1 MSNLRATADRLIE
14 AQGQSVTL
22 TRRAGGSYD
31 PATSS
36 ATVST
41 STQSGKAVIIPFSAG
56 LRKMA
61 GTNIPAGDVQCLL
74 SALKS
79 DGTALSAPHVDDTL
93 TDASSRVYTVVEVSR
108 LDPAGTALVYDLTL
122 RGHAEENV

>member
-93 TDASSRVYTVVEVSR
+93 TDSNAKVWSIVAVSP
-108 LDPAGTALVYDLTL
+108 LEPAGTALIYDLVM
-122 RGHAEENV
+122 RGAG